1 MRERVRIKQATKQG
15 WIYCDVGGVF
25 KGGYETNNTTRG
37 RVIND
42 GHTCPTITTLQ
53 NLYRIE
59 KYDE

>member
-1 MRERVRIKQATKQG
+1 MWV
-15 WIYCDVGGVF
+15 GVF